1 MRQAVMTKP
10 GFIEIREVPR
20 PKAGAGEVLLRVKR
34 IGVCGSDIH
43 VWHGLHPYTS
53 YPVVQGHEVSG
64 TIEELGPGAAASAP
78 GMKLGVLA
86 TFMPQIT
93 CGSCYPCRNG
103 SYNIC
108 DSLRVMGFQAP
119 GAAQDYFPVAAD
131 KIVLLPAGFS
141 TEVGAMIEPM
151 AVAVHALRRG
161 GGAAGKK
168 VVVVGAGPIGNLVV
182 QVAKAQGARQVIVM
196 DKSAFRLRLALEC
209 GADFTVDATSE
220 ALSDA
225 IAKHFGPDKAD
236 LILECIGAEPTMTQ
250 AVLSARK
257 GSTVVVVGVF
267 GKKPVVDLGLVQ
279 DREISL
285 VGTLMYRAEDYR
297 DAVALASSG
306 KMALDRLVTDRY
318 EFEDYAEAYRYIEK
332 AGDKAMKVMIALD

>member
-10 GFIEIREVPR
+10 GTIELREAARPVP
-20 PKAGAGEVLLRVKR
+20 GQGEVLLRIKR

-64 TIEELGPGAAASAP
+64 SIEELGPGAAALAP
-78 GMKLGVLA
+78 AIKLGALA
-86 TFMPQIT
+86 TFMPQLT
-93 CGSCYPCRNG
+93 CGTCYPCRSGN
-103 SYNIC
+103 YHIC

-119 GAAQDYFPVAAD
+119 GAGQDYFAVAAD
-131 KIVLLPAGFS
+131 KIVLLPPGLSAEG
-141 TEVGAMIEPM
+141 GAMIEPM

-168 VVVVGAGPIGNLVV
+168 VAVVGAGPIGNLVA
-182 QVAKAQGARQVIVM
+182 QVAKAQGAREVIIM
-196 DKSAFRLRLALEC
+196 DKSAYRLKLALEC
-209 GADFTVDATSE
+209 GADHAVDASSE
-220 ALSDA
+220 ALADA

-250 AVLSARK
+250 AILSARK

-267 GKKPVVDLGLVQ
+267 GKKPTVDLGLVQ
-279 DREISL
+279 DRELSL
-285 VGTLMYRAEDYR
+285 VGTLMYRAEDYV
-297 DAVALASSG
+297 DAVALAAAG

-318 EFEDYAEAYRYIEK
+318 KFEDYAEAYRYIEK
-332 AGDKAMKVMIALD
+332 AGDKAMKVMITLD